1 MNGRHARKLRKLS
14 SFDPKAERHYH
25 QFNNSHNYV
34 LGDGGRL
41 ERGPGTV
48 VEVTEDGE
56 ATTSRAYY
64 KLLKEQWYG
73 RTF

>member
-14 SFDPKAERHYH
+14 EFKPSAERNYH

-34 LGDGGRL
+34 LGDSGGF

-48 VEVTEDGE
+48 VEVTTDGE
-56 ATTSRAYY
+56 ATTPRAIYKYMKGEYY
-64 KLLKEQWYG
+64 D
-73 RTF
+73 RAF

>member
-1 MNGRHARKLRKLS
+1 VNGRHARKLRKLS
-14 SFDPKAERHYH
+14 EFKPSAERNYH

-48 VEVTEDGE
+48 VEVTAKGG
-56 ATTSRAYY
+56 ATTSRALYKYMKGEYY
-64 KLLKEQWYG
+64 D